1 MGWGERHRPRPAA
14 EQGRLI
20 RGHERRARVTLAAER
35 FARADAELV
44 AADGAW
50 PDAMTRTSLLDI
62 DDADLARI
70 QERCRVALIEW
81 KTAKAALIEE
91 TTR

>member
-1 MGWGERHRPRPAA
+1 MGWGERSRPNPTA

-20 RGHERRARVTLAAER
+20 RGHERRARITLAAER
-35 FARADAELV
+35 FVVADAELV
-44 AADGAW
+44 AADAAW

-70 QERCRVALIEW
+70 QERCRVALVEW
-81 KTAKAALIEE
+81 KSAKAALIEE
-91 TTR
+91 CGR